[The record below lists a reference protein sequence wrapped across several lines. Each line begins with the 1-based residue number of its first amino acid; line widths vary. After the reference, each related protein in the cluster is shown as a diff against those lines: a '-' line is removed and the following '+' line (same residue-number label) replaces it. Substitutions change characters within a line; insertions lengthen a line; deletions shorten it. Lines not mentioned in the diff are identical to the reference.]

1 MPKRLETAREQIDF
15 AQKTAVSEE
24 VNNILQ
30 EITRLQG
37 ELNNYPAGSQQY
49 NYFSGKISE
58 LRNSLQSVVQQS
70 GGGLTYEDLSKSSP
84 LLQNLRLPTEQFGI
98 PEKEQIRY
106 PSPQELE
113 GLSEQ
118 DRAIAESEAEKARGE
133 VVDFAEKRIPEEI
146 QRTQQERDE
155 QARAEKAE
163 KLRADKEKQ
172 RVEEQGVKRVE
183 RDLVESPVWAN
194 LTDKTSILGANGV
207 AGKLTEVEKRVI
219 MNMLKTAP
227 TDIESDER
235 FDEFMSDLLNV
246 VEQSRDPKSFS
257 FQRGSSIAKFAAE
270 IPQEI
275 LQGIQ
280 KIYETQ
286 GEEKGNEF
294 SDSEQ
299 EFWDS
304 FEDKISGEGLIQRI
318 MGMPSSD
325 MYGGRDA
332 AIGRL
337 LDKGFVEQIPATEPN
352 QAPRLEPTQAWLDY
366 LKNNALQLRMKNIE
380 DFLSGEAERKRIKK
394 DVSEVFPGDSPETGQ
409 IGIIERRQGEEI
421 AAVLTSGIKQLVES
435 KYPEINLS
443 GSGTEMPEMAW
454 EGPQIRE
461 LKSELLGENLTDE
474 RKQEILNELSQLG
487 YSPSDEFDIEGIDKP
502 EKGYDLPDKKDK
514 KKELKERI
522 KGLPL
527 SPAVMRVIE
536 DATGLK
542 FKDKPPVKTI
552 RDEQDIDERLYEAY
566 KGLTT
571 DIDTYSGKLDDLVS
585 QGYGDAKM
593 GATIEN
599 PEGVRIEDLNRVP
612 GHQFIKQ
619 WMRKA
624 HNLKGDSE
632 LKQEHLPTNSE
643 VLDILDEAQQQIA
656 LKEFLE
662 EGGRAERYG
671 RQADSNLSEL
681 ALAKQF
687 KDSGYSAKKMPSE
700 IKGREREGIKD
711 ESETVSV
718 AADADPL
725 YNADLSAWLD
735 VVDVKKAR
743 DMGRELT
750 SSQNAAGKTW
760 YTYDWWFQN
769 VYEGDSQN
777 LADRIRGIKQDPDSA
792 NQEAEGQYSKRLE
805 EYAEEELPG
814 DLNDFEWMNED
825 LAKSYMDAT
834 YPSLSDSAK
843 KTQYK
848 LIKKMMLLDKIAE
861 FIKSDPET
869 KTWLREKA
877 PSWRDAMG
885 QYQRYPYGQE
895 SGANVPDVANII
907 WNWIA
912 IQFARNTRA
921 GLPYIQNLIEA
932 SGNPSQ
938 SIRDYIRIVGRRAV
952 LGEMRKQENLMKNIR
967 TVELDKQLG
976 DAAEFLNSE
985 AADDDP
991 ERSQAAQ
998 VVNQSINEDP
1008 EMAVDPDSVIEEI
1021 LNNPFLMGQTGLDAV
1036 IRKLPEQYRQL
1047 WAFLYGEAGSRDIW
1061 GDVAGGPEQGKKLRL
1076 DVATRQWSELT
1087 GERVDPE
1094 AFRKRKQRLVNLAI
1108 NTMAKKMVDS
1118 PELGAL
1124 VRLMRDLNNDSTEAQ
1139 QEAQS
1144 MIQQDQNRNI
1154 MTDLP
1159 EESGLEGFEGTEGG
1173 DIEYKQQAPVAVN
1186 EPVED
1191 ADQLERVENIRKRRP
1206 KKDL

>member
-1 MPKRLETAREQIDF
+1 MPKRLETAKERMQF
-15 AQKTAVSEE
+15 AQKTAASEE

-30 EITRLQG
+30 EIARLQG
-37 ELNNYPAGSQQY
+37 QLNNYPSGSQQY
-49 NYFSGKISE
+49 NYYSGKISE
-58 LRNSLQSVVQQS
+58 LRNSLQSVVQQT

-84 LLQNLRLPTEQFGI
+84 LVQNLKLPTEQFGI

-118 DRAIAESEAEKARGE
+118 DKAIAESEAEKARGD

-163 KLRADKEKQ
+163 QLRVEKEKQ
-172 RVEEQGVKRVE
+172 RVEEQGSKRVE

-194 LTDKTSILGANGV
+194 LADKTNILGANGV
-207 AGKLTEVEKRVI
+207 AGKLTQVEKRVI

-227 TDIESDER
+227 TDIESEER
-235 FDEFMSDLLNV
+235 FDEFMNDLLGV

-257 FQRGSSIAKFAAE
+257 FKEGGIAKTAAGVPE
-270 IPQEI
+270 EV
-275 LQGIQ
+275 LQALEDIKQ
-280 KIYETQ
+280 A
-286 GEEKGNEF
+286 KGPEVA
-294 SDSEQ
+294 DEWYRDEQ

-304 FEDKISGEGLIQRI
+304 FEDRVSGEGLIERV
-318 MGMPSSD
+318 MGLPRSD
-325 MYGGRDA
+325 MYGGRDV
-332 AIGRL
+332 AINRL
-337 LDKGFVEQIPATEPN
+337 LEKGFIEQMPATSPGQEPKFKS
-352 QAPRLEPTQAWLDY
+352 TQAWLDY
-366 LKNNALQLRMKNIE
+366 LENESLQVRLKNIE
-380 DFLSGEAERKRIKK
+380 GFLGGEANRERIKK
-394 DVSEVFPGDSPETGQ
+394 DVADVFPGDSPETGQ
-409 IGIIERRQGEEI
+409 RGFTERTMAEEL
-421 AAVLTSGIKQLVES
+421 AKVLTSGIKQLVES
-435 KYPEINLS
+435 KYPEVNLS

-461 LKSELLGENLTDE
+461 LKNELLDENLTDD
-474 RKQEILNELSQLG
+474 RKQEILSELSQLG
-487 YSPSDEFDIEGIDKP
+487 YSPSDEFDIEGIDEVYQP
-502 EKGYDLPDKKDK
+502 GEKKQV
-514 KKELKERI
+514 KKEKQKEIEERI
-522 KGLPL
+522 KDLVL
-527 SPAVMRVIE
+527 SPSMKKTIE
-536 DATGLK
+536 QTTRYK
-542 FKDKPPVKTI
+542 FKDKPPLKTV
-552 RDEQDIDERLYEAY
+552 RDEQDIDPGLYNAY
-566 KGLTT
+566 KTLTT
-571 DIDTYSGKLDDLVS
+571 NIDTYSGKLDDLVS
-585 QGYGDAKM
+585 EGYGDAKI
-593 GATIEN
+593 GATAEN
-599 PEGVRIEDLNRVP
+599 PEGVRIENLDRVP
-612 GHQFIKQ
+612 GHQFIKE

-624 HNLKGDSE
+624 HNLGSNSE
-632 LKQEHLPTNSE
+632 LLQEHLPTNSE
-643 VLDILDEAQQQIA
+643 VLDILDEAQTQIA
-656 LKEFLE
+656 QREFIE
-662 EGGRAERYG
+662 QGGRAEQYG

-687 KDSGYSAKKMPSE
+687 KDSGYSAKKMSPE
-700 IKGREREGIKD
+700 IKGREREGLKD
-711 ESETVSV
+711 ESETVST

-725 YNADLSAWLD
+725 YYADLSAWLD
-735 VVDVKKAR
+735 IVDVKKAQ

-750 SSQNAAGKTW
+750 QSQNAAGKTW

-769 VYEGDSQN
+769 VYEGDAQN

-792 NQEAEGQYSKRLE
+792 NAEAEGQYGKNLE
-805 EYAEEELPG
+805 EYAEDQLPG
-814 DLNDFEWMNED
+814 DLGNFEWMDDD
-825 LAKSYMDAT
+825 LAKPYLDAT
-834 YPSLSDSAK
+834 YPSLSDPAK

-861 FIKSDPET
+861 FMKSDPDT
-869 KTWLREKA
+869 QAWLKEKS
-877 PSWRDAMG
+877 PTWRDAMG

-895 SGANVPDVANII
+895 SGANLPDVSNII

-985 AADDDP
+985 AADDDT

-1008 EMAVDPDSVIEEI
+1008 EMTVDPDSLIEEL

-1036 IRKLPEQYRQL
+1036 IRKLPEQYKQL

-1087 GERVDPE
+1087 GERIEPE
-1094 AFRKRKQRLVNLAI
+1094 AFRKRKQRLVNLAL
-1108 NTMAKKMVDS
+1108 NTMAKKMADT

-1124 VRLMRDLNNDSTEAQ
+1124 VKLMRGLNEDSTTAQ

-1144 MIQQDQNRNI
+1144 IIEQDQNRNV

-1159 EESGLEGFEGTEGG
+1159 QESGLEGFEGTEG
-1173 DIEYKQQAPVAVN
+1173 DEVEYKQQSPVSVN
-1186 EPVED
+1186 EPTED
-1191 ADQLERVENIRKRRP
+1191 YDQLERVEKMRRRP
-1206 KKDL
+1206 KKEL